1 MFVESFLAVDSNE
14 FDEGTVQEIVTE
26 LDSRNSE
33 RWTILQVVGYGAVV
47 LTTVVENRA
56 IDSDTDVGYSV
67 SCLTWDR
74 SVIGQ
79 LYMTIMLNTK
89 RAR

>member
-1 MFVESFLAVDSNE
+1 MFVESFLAVNSCE
-14 FDEGTVQEIVTE
+14 FDEDTVQEIVTE

-47 LTTVVENRA
+47 LTTVVENRP
-56 IDSDTDVGYSV
+56 IDSDSDVRYSV
-67 SCLTWDR
+67 SWLTWDR

-79 LYMTIMLNTK
+79 LYMTILLTAK
-89 RAR
+89 RVR